1 MFAHARITTA
11 HSDRAVVV
19 PLSAVQ
25 NVTGTSV
32 VFVKASEDLFEARPV
47 TLGVKYNGRVEIAAG
62 LRPGEPV
69 VVAGGFALK
78 SQLLASRLGA
88 GCVDE

>member
-1 MFAHARITTA
+1 
-11 HSDRAVVV
+11 
-19 PLSAVQ
+19 LSAVQ
-25 NVTGTSV
+25 NVSGIPV
-32 VFVKASEDLFEARPV
+32 VFVKYSADLFEARPV
-47 TLGVKYNGRVEIAAG
+47 SLGVKHDGLVEIASG
-62 LRPGEPV
+62 LGPNEPV